1 MTQGSTESSK
11 QAILDRLNNI
21 RDTYDLCLSDVSAEV
36 GMNGTEWSMVDLL
49 RHATGDYIR
58 NMVNRLLNEDNPNLG
73 GGGGFD
79 PEAAWRKVRDSALSD
94 IDRAIEQLSE
104 LSTEQL
110 ERGGER
116 NGEPVSPLSLFE
128 MWAGHYEE
136 HLAQLK
142 DEIRPREGLPSV

>member
-1 MTQGSTESSK
+1 MTQGNTEASK
-11 QAILDRLNNI
+11 QAVLDRLNNI
-21 RDTYDLCLSDVSAEV
+21 RDGYDSCLSDVSAEV
-36 GMNGTEWSMVDLL
+36 GMRGTEWSMVDLL

-58 NMVNRLLNEDNPNLG
+58 NMVNRVLAEDSPNLG

-79 PEAAWRKVRDSALSD
+79 PEAAWRRVRDSAMSD

-104 LSTEQL
+104 LSAEQL
-110 ERGGER
+110 ERKGER
-116 NGEPVSPLSLFE
+116 NGEAVSPLSLFE

-136 HLAQLK
+136 HLAQLR

>member
-11 QAILDRLNNI
+11 QAVLDRLNNV
-21 RDTYDLCLSDVSAEV
+21 RNDYEMCLSDVTAEI
-36 GMNGTEWSMVDLL
+36 GNRGTEWSMVDLL

-58 NMVNRLLNEDNPNLG
+58 NMVNRLLDEDNPNLG
-73 GGGGFD
+73 GGGFD
-79 PEAAWRKVRDSALSD
+79 MEAGWRRVRDNALGD
-94 IDRAIEQLSE
+94 IDRAIEQLND
-104 LSTEQL
+104 LTPEQL

-136 HLAQLK
+136 HLNQLRN
-142 DEIRPREGLPSV
+142 EIRPREGLPSV

>member
-1 MTQGSTESSK
+1 MTESNPEAAR
-11 QAILDRLNNI
+11 QAIIERLNKA
-21 RDTYDLCLSDVSAEV
+21 RDDYELCLSDVSAEV

-58 NMVNRLLNEDNPNLG
+58 NMVNRLLDEDNPNLG
-73 GGGGFD
+73 GGGFD
-79 PEAAWRKVRDSALSD
+79 MEAGWRRVRDNALGD
-94 IDRAIEQLSE
+94 IDRAIEQLTE
-104 LSTEQL
+104 LTPEQL

-136 HLAQLK
+136 HLAQLRN
-142 DEIRPREGLPSV
+142 EIRPREGLPSV

>member
-11 QAILDRLNNI
+11 QAVLERLNNV
-21 RDTYDLCLSDVSAEV
+21 RNDYEMCLSDVTAEI
-36 GMNGTEWSMVDLL
+36 GNRGTEWSMVDLL

-58 NMVNRLLNEDNPNLG
+58 NMVNRLLDEDNPNLG
-73 GGGGFD
+73 GGGFD
-79 PEAAWRKVRDSALSD
+79 MEAGWRRVRDNALGD
-94 IDRAIEQLSE
+94 IDRAIEQLTE
-104 LSTEQL
+104 LTPEQL

-136 HLAQLK
+136 HLAQLRN
-142 DEIRPREGLPSV
+142 EIRPREGLPSV

>member
-11 QAILDRLNNI
+11 QAVLERLNNV
-21 RDTYDLCLSDVSAEV
+21 RNDYEMCLSDVTAEI
-36 GMNGTEWSMVDLL
+36 GNRGTEWSMVDLL

-58 NMVNRLLNEDNPNLG
+58 NMVNRLLDEDKPNL

-79 PEAAWRKVRDSALSD
+79 PEAGWRRVRDNALGD
-94 IDRAIEQLSE
+94 IDRAIEQLND
-104 LSTEQL
+104 LTPEQL

-136 HLAQLK
+136 HLNQLRN
-142 DEIRPREGLPSV
+142 EIRPREGLPSV